1 MNCEDITRFDLDMDG
16 SFEPS
21 EHGSWVR
28 YEDHVLLLAEQR
40 QWVGLT
46 DEEMENFSVE
56 NGMATF
62 LNDGEETHILWFDGD
77 CFALLKAAEAKLK
90 EKNGF

>member
-28 YEDHVLLLAEQR
+28 YEDHVLLLAAQR

-46 DEEMENFSVE
+46 DEEISACDPHE
-56 NGMATF
+56 
-62 LNDGEETHILWFDGD
+62 D
-77 CFALLKAAEAKLK
+77 CWGLHEAVRRAEAKLR
-90 EKNGF
+90 EKNGGGV